1 MSKKRVISSIISII
15 FVLLVVFLDG
25 DGKVLDKF
33 DKNYERSFY
42 FENCEKDP
50 ATQTSNSSST
60 STQLFDV
67 VDTSDGDTIII
78 SKDCKSVTVRLIGID
93 TPETVDPR
101 KPVQC
106 FGKEASEYTKNNLKG
121 KKVQIETDETQ
132 DTYDKYGRL
141 LGYVILE
148 DGTNFNL
155 RLVEEGYAHEYTY
168 KTPYRYQK
176 EFKEAQVSAKANR
189 KGLWGFGVCEK

>member
-1 MSKKRVISSIISII
+1 MSKKRFISSIISII
-15 FVLLVVFLDG
+15 FILLVVFLDPN
-25 DGKVLDKF
+25 GKVLDKF

-42 FENCEKDP
+42 FENCEKDST
-50 ATQTSNSSST
+50 TQNSI
-60 STQLFDV
+60 STQPFDV

-78 SKDCKSVTVRLIGID
+78 SKNCKPITVRLIGID

-106 FGKEASEYTKNNLKG
+106 FGKEASDYTKNNVKG
-121 KKVQIETDETQ
+121 KKVQIETDDMQ

-148 DGTNFNL
+148 DGTNFNKK
-155 RLVEEGYAHEYTY
+155 LVEEGYAYEYTY

-176 EFKEAQVSAKANR
+176 EFKEAQASAKANG
-189 KGLWGFGVCEK
+189 KGLWEAGVCE

>member
-1 MSKKRVISSIISII
+1 MSKKRVISSIISILFI
-15 FVLLVVFLDG
+15 LIVVFLDSN
-25 DGKVLDKF
+25 GKVLDKF

-42 FENCEKDP
+42 FDNCEKDST
-50 ATQTSNSSST
+50 TQSST
-60 STQLFDV
+60 STTTQLFDV

-78 SKDCKSVTVRLIGID
+78 SKECEPVTVRLIGID

-176 EFKEAQVSAKANR
+176 EFKEAQVSAKANG
-189 KGLWGFGVCEK
+189 KGLWAVEVCEK